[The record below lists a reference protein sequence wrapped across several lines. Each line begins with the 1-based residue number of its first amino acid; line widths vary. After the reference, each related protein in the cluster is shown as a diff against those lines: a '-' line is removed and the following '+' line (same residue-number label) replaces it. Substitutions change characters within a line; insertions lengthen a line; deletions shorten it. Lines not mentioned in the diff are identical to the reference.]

1 MGIRQVKLVVSPTV
15 PSTAT
20 IAGTFFRVVAILP
33 ATLSAQT
40 GAAGSETAPG
50 TVLGSTIGYTASVL
64 IRPDGGNFASFK
76 TGQGRHFTD
85 KPFAKLEIQS
95 QGTRS
100 LTVILAVGDF
110 LDTTRIYQTPMDSV
124 VISRGVQT
132 ANYSS
137 PNAVW
142 FPTEIL
148 QTDGQVAIQRQIILG
163 NPGLTTAGA
172 SYTAPM
178 GIYNATNYVDN
189 GSTVSANDLVAIL
202 PAGQMFTVETT
213 SALAIAQ
220 LTVPAGTANAWV
232 TVSQICNLIPAIPAL

>member
-40 GAAGSETAPG
+40 GTAGSEAAPG
-50 TVLGSTIGYTASVL
+50 TVIGSSIGYNTSIL
-64 IRPDGGNFASFK
+64 IRPDNGNHAAFK
-76 TGQGRHFTD
+76 TGQGRHFD
-85 KPFAKLEIQS
+85 KPFSKLEILN
-95 QGTRS
+95 QGTKS

-110 LDTTRIYQTPMDSV
+110 LDTTRIYQAPMDSI
-124 VISRGVQT
+124 VISRGLQT
-132 ANYSS
+132 ANFSS

-148 QTDGQVAIQRQIILG
+148 QADGQVAIQRQIILG
-163 NPGLTTAGA
+163 NPGLTTAAA
-172 SYTAPM
+172 SYSSPM

-189 GSTVSANDLVAIL
+189 GSTLSANDLVAIL

-220 LTVPAGTANAWV
+220 LTSPAGTANAWV